1 MSFLFPAFLFG
12 LFALAIPIIIHLF
25 SFRRFKKVEFTNVK
39 FLKEV
44 KEETASRARL
54 KHLLVLLSR
63 LLAIAFLVF
72 AFAQPYIKNEGTE
85 VKKGNKAVSVFIDNS
100 FSMNAMGKDMSLFEK
115 AKQKATEITS
125 AYGVGDQFQ
134 ILTNDFNGS
143 QQRLLP
149 SEEVAANVEALKISP
164 ATNTLSKVLSR
175 QKQALEKSDAQNKI
189 LYVISDFQKGFSNN
203 FDLDTNYNVFFV
215 PLVTVNQKNVFVDS
229 AWFQNPVQFLNQP
242 QNLLVKIKNA
252 GEAAVERSQLTLRIN
267 KQVKSVNE
275 FSLQAGESSIDTLSF
290 VVKETGWHKSE
301 LLIND
306 FPITFDDSYF
316 FSFNVAESVNVL
328 AINQNSPNKFLNA
341 LFATSDYFKIK
352 QKSSGQLDYSE
363 FAEQQLIVLDGVK
376 SIASGLAAE
385 LKTYVNNGG
394 NLLIF
399 PAIDIDKSSYDNL
412 CRSLQID
419 GYGALEKNNKSVY
432 RINTEEEIFKDVFER
447 LSSNMSLPKVKQSYE
462 FKRYSNTSAKLMSF
476 KNGDPFISRYNSGNG
491 KAYLC
496 ASPLDE
502 KYSDL
507 PVNAVFVPMVYKIA
521 MSGNSSEKLA
531 YVIGDDNLIEIKKE
545 GLLDEAVYKMQGPQQ
560 EFIPQQNS
568 IGSRLVLG
576 MNNQIEKAGM
586 FDLSADGFDPV
597 YHFGFNYNRA
607 ESNLKYN
614 TIKDLEEKYASQ
626 EVSILQS
633 IDKNLKDVV
642 GTLDQGTTLWKLCI
656 ILALLFLAFE
666 VVLLKL
672 WK

>member
-72 AFAQPYIKNEGTE
+72 AFAQPYIKKDGAE

-134 ILTNDFNGS
+134 VLTNEFNGS

-149 SEEVAANVEALKISP
+149 SEEVASNVEALKISP

-175 QKQALEKSDAQNKI
+175 QKQALEKSDAKNKI
-189 LYVISDFQKGFSNN
+189 LYVISDFQQGFSNS
-203 FDLDTNYNVFFV
+203 FEGDTNYNIFFV
-215 PLVTVNQKNVFVDS
+215 PLATVNQKNVFVDT

-242 QNLLVKIKNA
+242 QNLLVKIQNT

-267 KQVKSVNE
+267 NEVKAVNE
-275 FSLQAGESSIDTLSF
+275 FSLQAGETTVDTLSF

-316 FSFNVAESVNVL
+316 FSFKVAESVNVL

-341 LFATSDYFKIK
+341 LFATSDYFKIN
-352 QKSSGQLDYSE
+352 QKSAGQLDYSK
-363 FAEQQLIVLDGVK
+363 FAAQQLIVLDGVK
-376 SIASGLAAE
+376 NIASGLAAE

-399 PAIDIDKSSYDNL
+399 PPIDIDAASYNNL
-412 CRSLQID
+412 SRSLQMD
-419 GYGALEKNNKSVY
+419 GYGELQKENKTVY

-447 LSSNMSLPKVKQSYE
+447 LSSNMALPKVKQAYD
-462 FKRYSNTSAKLMSF
+462 FKRFSNTSAKLMSF
-476 KNGDPFISRYNSGNG
+476 KNGDAFINKYNAGNG
-491 KAYLC
+491 KVYMC

-507 PVNAVFVPMVYKIA
+507 PVNAVFVPMVYKMA
-521 MSGNSSEKLA
+521 MSGNNSEKLA
-531 YVIGDDNLIEIKKE
+531 YVIGNDNLIEIKRE
-545 GLLDEAVYKMQGPQQ
+545 GLVDEMVYKMQGPQQ
-560 EFIPQQNS
+560 EFIPQQNA

-576 MNNQIEKAGM
+576 MNNQIEKAGI
-586 FDLSADGFDPV
+586 FDLSADGFDPI
-597 YHFGFNYNRA
+597 YHFGFNYDRA
-607 ESNLKYN
+607 ESILKYN
-614 TIKDLEEKYASQ
+614 KVDDLKEKYAAQ
-626 EVSILQS
+626 NVSVIEAFN
-633 IDKNLKDVV
+633 KNLKDVV